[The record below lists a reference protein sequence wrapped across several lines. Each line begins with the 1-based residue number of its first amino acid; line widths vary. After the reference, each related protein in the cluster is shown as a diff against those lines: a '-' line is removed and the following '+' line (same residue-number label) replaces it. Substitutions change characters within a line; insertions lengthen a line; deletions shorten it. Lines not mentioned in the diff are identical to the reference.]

1 MDIDTA
7 AARLRADLDHTDRRL
22 TVAKALL
29 ASERADL
36 DPLDK
41 IERAVLAYH
50 EARKRD
56 FTLRAAIVCAIAETT
71 EARLALRMMSR
82 RRWLGVVAV
91 VVLGRC

>member
-22 TVAKALL
+22 GYAREAL
-29 ASERADL
+29 ANQRADL

-50 EARKRD
+50 TARSRD
-56 FTLRAAIVCAIAETT
+56 LTLRAAIVCAIAETT
-71 EARLALRMMSR
+71 EARLVLRMMSR
-82 RRWLGVVAV
+82 RRWFAVVALT
-91 VVLGRC
+91 VLGRC